1 MTSRVLVPVA
11 LVAALILSFVAM
23 RPGETGAQAG
33 ATVQVGSSASLGP
46 VLTGPNGMTLYVFA
60 NDTTGVSNCYD
71 QCASIWPALTVAAG
85 TTPSAAAGLNIGTL
99 GTAERTDGSMQV
111 TLDGRPLY
119 YWASDQAPGDAT
131 GHGVAGV
138 WFALDGNGTAYPI
151 AAATAT
157 ATTEPTAAAT
167 TQPTVA
173 STATTAAST
182 PAAPTTGTGTAGS
195 GPSVPLF
202 ALAALAVATALFGL
216 ATGFALRRNG

>member
-33 ATVQVGSSASLGP
+33 TTVQVGSSASLGP

-131 GHGVAGV
+131 GHGFAGV

-157 ATTEPTAAAT
+157 TQPTAAAT